1 MSDLKVIQ
9 YLKLFYF
16 AFIRRFRLNDY
27 ENYQTENHQMTPLES
42 NFPLLKNF
50 KTPKHSEAVKK
61 KKKNPK
67 LPQETKLNFS
77 LEITTCRK
85 GSQGSTLANYWISV
99 KSTLS

>member
-27 ENYQTENHQMTPLES
+27 ENYQTENHQMTTLES

-61 KKKNPK
+61 KKKK
-67 LPQETKLNFS
+67 
-77 LEITTCRK
+77 
-85 GSQGSTLANYWISV
+85 SQVTSGNKA
-99 KSTLS
+99 